1 MRLRNRNRHILRP
14 VVGCTLLLAC
24 LLLTSGCYRT
34 YFCDNG
40 KTIEARDQLGGE
52 RVVVDVDDGSFTLP
66 RVPAASGSK
75 YSDGRRTFWFK
86 GDELSAEIDGKTPYG
101 RCVLP
106 SK

>member
-1 MRLRNRNRHILRP
+1 MKLPKRNRRIMRS
-14 VVGCTLLLAC
+14 VVGGALLLAC

-40 KTIEARDQLGGE
+40 KTIEAREQLGGE
-52 RVVVDVDDGSFTLP
+52 RVVFDVDDGSFTLP
-66 RVPAASGSK
+66 RVPSASGSK

-86 GDELSAEIDGKTPYG
+86 GDELMAEIDGKTPYG